1 MKARIALVA
10 LALGALTALFSPL
23 SHSRIVQAQATA
35 TPVSIESLGGQLGLP
50 ETDFK
55 QVVIQAIKLVLS
67 LMTLVAIVLVVY
79 GGFVW
84 LTSAGDE
91 TKIENAKK
99 IISAALI
106 GLVVILLSW
115 ALVIFTTRTATNVIT
130 DANSSSSF

>member
-10 LALGALTALFSPL
+10 LALGAITALFSPL
-23 SHSRIVQAQATA
+23 SHGVAVQAA

-55 QVVIQAIKLVLS
+55 QVVIQAIKLVLG

-115 ALVIFTTRTATNVIT
+115 ALVIFTTRTATNVIS
-130 DANSSSSF
+130 DANSTNTF

>member
-1 MKARIALVA
+1 
-10 LALGALTALFSPL
+10 
-23 SHSRIVQAQATA
+23 
-35 TPVSIESLGGQLGLP
+35 
-50 ETDFK
+50 
-55 QVVIQAIKLVLS
+55 
-67 LMTLVAIVLVVY
+67 MTLVAIVLVVY

>member
-1 MKARIALVA
+1 MKARIAS
-10 LALGALTALFSPL
+10 LALTLGAIVALFSPL
-23 SHSRIVQAQATA
+23 SHAVVAHAQTA
-35 TPVSIESLGGQLGLP
+35 TPVSIESVGTQLGLP

-55 QVVIQAIKLVLS
+55 QVVIQAIKLVLG
-67 LMTLVAIVLVVY
+67 LMTLVAIVLVIY

-91 TKIENAKK
+91 GKIESAKG

-115 ALVIFTTRTATNVIT
+115 ALVIFTTRTATNVIS
-130 DANSSSSF
+130 DANNSSL

>member
-1 MKARIALVA
+1 MKARIASVA
-10 LALGALTALFSPL
+10 LALVAMTALFSPF
-23 SHSRIVQAQATA
+23 SSRIAQSQTA
-35 TPVSIESLGGQLGLP
+35 TPVSIESIGGQLGLP

-55 QVVIQAIKLVLS
+55 QVVIQAIKLVLG

-84 LTSAGDE
+84 LTSQGDE
-91 TKIENAKK
+91 GKIEQAKG

>member
-1 MKARIALVA
+1 MKARIVSFAFA
-10 LALGALTALFSPL
+10 LAAITALFSPFTRVPVA
-23 SHSRIVQAQATA
+23 HAQAT
-35 TPVSIESLGGQLGLP
+35 PISIESIGGQLGLP

-55 QVVIQAIKLVLS
+55 QVVIRTIKLILG
-67 LMTLVAIVLVVY
+67 LMTLVAVVLVVY

-91 TKIENAKK
+91 SKIENAKK

-115 ALVIFTTRTATNVIT
+115 ALVIFTTRTATNVIGAENT
-130 DANSSSSF
+130 NA